1 MQNVKKLKVELKKSK
16 KYLANH
22 FNEIDKRTYTKI
34 INRNNQL
41 TEIISYLE
49 TKPKETF
56 VRAEKNRLER
66 ILASKMEQFTYWQN
80 NICPIEI
87 EGRKQRNLFNKEFGL
102 TLIRKQI
109 NTINFIL
116 KS

>member
-1 MQNVKKLKVELKKSK
+1 MQNVKKLKAELKQNK
-16 KYLANH
+16 KFLANNFDEMGKH
-22 FNEIDKRTYTKI
+22 TFNKMVK
-34 INRNNQL
+34 RNNTL
-41 TEIISYLE
+41 AEIISYLE

-56 VRAEKNRLER
+56 IRAEKNRLER
-66 ILASKMEQFTYWQN
+66 ILASKLEQFTYWSN
-80 NICPIEI
+80 NICPKEI
-87 EGRKQRNLFNKEFGL
+87 EGRRQRNLFNKELGL